1 MKKEKSRTGEKRGEM
16 SRFKGESGR
25 FLCAKVQVS
34 PKNRKD
40 GLKRKEIVGFQKEKC
55 KKKMGKQL

>member
-25 FLCAKVQVS
+25 FLCAKAQVS

-40 GLKRKEIVGFQKEKC
+40 GLKRKEIVGF
-55 KKKMGKQL
+55 

>member
-34 PKNRKD
+34 PKKQKRRLKTQRNGWFLERKM
-40 GLKRKEIVGFQKEKC
+40 QEKN
-55 KKKMGKQL
+55 G